1 MKIRLQMQ
9 RLILSAGVFA
19 VFYFSAFSTD
29 LSTRIEYNLDI
40 PKISIGFDN
49 DASEC
54 SRVRIYFNKED
65 DYYVITQ
72 TDDMFVKVGRNG
84 QEKKVFREPEPKAYQ
99 LTDFEAE
106 QINKVCKGL
115 ISTLEQFEKD
125 LQNETWGKCLYL
137 DAYFP
142 NFLNG
147 FYYMMLMAKAGSDD
161 VPSDAKIDEKLYD
174 ISLTSSKTEARI
186 RAWCVSMEYI
196 VSLRIAA
203 KELAYELK
211 NWQKRE
217 LTNSKRESEL
227 SQDSGVFKSL
237 VFFENLYFNK
247 AKVSRQK

>member
-1 MKIRLQMQ
+1 MKIRLQIQM
-9 RLILSAGVFA
+9 LIFSAGVLA
-19 VFYFSAFSTD
+19 VFSLSAFSTD
-29 LSTRIEYNLDI
+29 LSTRVEYNLAI

-49 DASEC
+49 DASTC
-54 SRVRIYFNKED
+54 SRVRIYFDKED
-65 DYYVITQ
+65 DFYVITQ

-84 QEKKVFREPEPKAYQ
+84 QEKKIFREPESKAYQ
-99 LTDFEAE
+99 LTNFEVE
-106 QINKVCKGL
+106 QINKVCKGF

-125 LQNETWGKCLYL
+125 LQNENWGKCLYL

-161 VPSDAKIDEKLYD
+161 VPSDARIDEKLYD

-186 RAWCVSMEYI
+186 RAWCTSMEYI

-211 NWQKRE
+211 TWQKKE
-217 LTNSKRESEL
+217 LTNSKREPEF

-247 AKVSRQK
+247 TKAIKQK